1 MFLPLLVELDL
12 AISAILLETFVPM
25 GSSSVLAALDEDRSD
40 HEPMPIPETEFLS
53 HELKLELHS
62 NFLPLKSILTSSI
75 FLSAGLMAVA
85 SWIHSFLFP

>member
-12 AISAILLETFVPM
+12 AISAILLETFVP
-25 GSSSVLAALDEDRSD
+25 
-40 HEPMPIPETEFLS
+40 IPETEFLS

-62 NFLPLKSILTSSI
+62 NFPPLKSILTSGI

-85 SWIHSFLFP
+85 SWLHSFLFP